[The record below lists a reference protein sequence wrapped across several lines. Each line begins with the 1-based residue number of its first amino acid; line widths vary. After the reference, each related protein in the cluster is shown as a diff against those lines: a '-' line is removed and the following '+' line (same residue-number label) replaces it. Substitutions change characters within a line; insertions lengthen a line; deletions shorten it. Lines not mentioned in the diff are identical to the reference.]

1 MPTRFY
7 FSSNEPMTYITPAFS
22 GGAAGWSGSS
32 QASRHKMFTEK
43 RNSPIT
49 AGTTI
54 DLVNTANG
62 KYLDRQYI
70 SQPLSTQQV
79 ISGVCTG
86 YLMTREFA
94 TTDNVDRVCCCLR
107 LIDKQ
112 GNHKS
117 TILPLSGY
125 GTTAE
130 FVNAATHR
138 NKQIIS
144 NILTF
149 PATGAKGDRLVLELG
164 YTNTTAGTTPQA
176 SAKWGES
183 GTDLPLNETQTTDG
197 AGWFDINCNLTFS
210 KGIMTNIFT

>member
-7 FSSNEPMTYITPAFS
+7 FSSDQTINYLTPPFS
-22 GGAAGWSGSS
+22 GAWSGTS
-32 QASRHKMFTEK
+32 QATRYKMFTEK

-49 AGTTI
+49 TGATI
-54 DLVNTANG
+54 DLINTANG

-70 SQPLSTQQV
+70 SQPLAREQV

-86 YLMTREFA
+86 YLMVREFN
-94 TTDNVDRVCCCLR
+94 TTDNVDRICCAMR
-107 LIDKQ
+107 LINNTGGTKAIIIPF
-112 GNHKS
+112 NA
-117 TILPLSGY
+117 Y

-130 FVNAATHR
+130 FVNSTTHR

-144 NILTF
+144 NQSLTT
-149 PATGAKGDRLVLELG
+149 ATGSVGDRLVLELG
-164 YTNTTAGTTPQA
+164 YTNTQGATSPQA

-197 AGWFDINCNLTFS
+197 AGWFDITPNLVFS
-210 KGIMTNIFT
+210 KGIIQNIFT